1 MPPCKPNWHAPCI
14 AGGMSI
20 IDNAIGLSAA
30 ALKLRGQRLDVIAG
44 NIANASTPGYKARD
58 LDAEAALAG
67 IARNGFAGL
76 LANES
81 TGQLKFRAALQPS
94 MDGNT
99 VEMATEQAAF
109 AENALHYRASLEF
122 LGGRIS
128 TLMSALKAE
137 G

>member
-1 MPPCKPNWHAPCI
+1 
-14 AGGMSI
+14 MSI
-20 IDNAIGLSAA
+20 IDNALGLSAA

-67 IARNGFAGL
+67 IERGNFAGQ
-76 LANES
+76 LANEAGG
-81 TGQLKFRAALQPS
+81 TLQYRAALQPS

-122 LGGRIS
+122 LTGRIQ
-128 TLMSALKAE
+128 TLMSAMRAE
-137 G
+137 P